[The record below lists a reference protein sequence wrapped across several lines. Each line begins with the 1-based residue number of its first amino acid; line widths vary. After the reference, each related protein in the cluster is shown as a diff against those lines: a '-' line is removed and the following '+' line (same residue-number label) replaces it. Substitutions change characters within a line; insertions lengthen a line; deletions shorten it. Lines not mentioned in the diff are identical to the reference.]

1 MRRAPVF
8 FGAVLDLAP
17 VRPER
22 ADYKPAKVYIS
33 DEARVL
39 LAPSSETPSGDRNR
53 KIQGKISIDYSTWK
67 NPRKKPLCRNRMSR
81 KKERSLTTTN
91 ITDSRKHAVK
101 PARFFRPIP
110 LRTEGRNQKRYFIN
124 SYSSIANFR
133 PGFAR

>member
-1 MRRAPVF
+1 M
-8 FGAVLDLAP
+8 DLAP

-22 ADYKPAKVYIS
+22 ADYKPAKIYIP

-53 KIQGKISIDYSTWK
+53 KIQGKILIDYCTWK
-67 NPRKKPLCRNRMSR
+67 KPFKKTPLSQPHESEKGAVAYNY
-81 KKERSLTTTN
+81 

-101 PARFFRPIP
+101 PARFFRAIP

-124 SYSSIANFR
+124 SYSSIANFW
-133 PGFAR
+133 PLFAR